1 LAETTTQ
8 TPLLEV
14 QDVSKAFPGVQALS
28 EVSFRVYEG
37 EVVAL
42 VGENGAGK
50 STLMKILSGAY
61 KMDTGEI
68 YIGGA
73 PAVPD
78 DPRHAQDLGIAI
90 IYQEFNLTPNQS
102 VATNIFLAREPSP
115 DTLLGR
121 VGWVDRRRM
130 NREAQ
135 HWLDQVGATFA
146 PTRLVDTLSVA
157 QRQMVEIAKALAVEA
172 RIIIMDEPTS
182 ALGKDEVE
190 KLFQVVRSLRERGLG
205 VIFITHRLEEVFT
218 VADRVAVLRDGKHV
232 GGMPIQE
239 ASADDIIALM
249 VGRPIDQFFE
259 KSLSG
264 ESAGDVVLEVRD
276 LSRKGVIEDI
286 SFTLKRGEILGVAG
300 LVGSGRTETA
310 RAIFGADPIDTGEI
324 FIDGKRARINKPLA
338 AVNAGLALVPE
349 NRQLQGLSLMH
360 SVEQNVIMPNLDDLS
375 AGAFVR
381 QRHAREV
388 VQSFVTRL
396 NIRTPSLMQKA
407 MYLSGGNQQKTVLAK
422 WLASDPKVLIMD
434 EPTRGIDVGAKAEVY
449 ALMDQLAGAGIGII
463 MISSELPEILQM
475 SDRIMV
481 MHEGR
486 VAAILDR
493 DEADQEI
500 IMTYASG
507 GTVNGGEPAEV

>member
-1 LAETTTQ
+1 
-8 TPLLEV
+8 
-14 QDVSKAFPGVQALS
+14 
-28 EVSFRVYEG
+28 
-37 EVVAL
+37 
-42 VGENGAGK
+42 
-50 STLMKILSGAY
+50 
-61 KMDTGEI
+61 
-68 YIGGA
+68 
-73 PAVPD
+73 
-78 DPRHAQDLGIAI
+78 
-90 IYQEFNLTPNQS
+90 
-102 VATNIFLAREPSP
+102 
-115 DTLLGR
+115 
-121 VGWVDRRRM
+121 
-130 NREAQ
+130 
-135 HWLDQVGATFA
+135 
-146 PTRLVDTLSVA
+146 
-157 QRQMVEIAKALAVEA
+157 
-172 RIIIMDEPTS
+172 
-182 ALGKDEVE
+182 
-190 KLFQVVRSLRERGLG
+190 
-205 VIFITHRLEEVFT
+205 
-218 VADRVAVLRDGKHV
+218 
-232 GGMPIQE
+232 
-239 ASADDIIALM
+239 
-249 VGRPIDQFFE
+249 
-259 KSLSG
+259 
-264 ESAGDVVLEVRD
+264 VRD

>member
-1 LAETTTQ
+1 
-8 TPLLEV
+8 
-14 QDVSKAFPGVQALS
+14 
-28 EVSFRVYEG
+28 
-37 EVVAL
+37 
-42 VGENGAGK
+42 
-50 STLMKILSGAY
+50 
-61 KMDTGEI
+61 
-68 YIGGA
+68 
-73 PAVPD
+73 
-78 DPRHAQDLGIAI
+78 
-90 IYQEFNLTPNQS
+90 
-102 VATNIFLAREPSP
+102 
-115 DTLLGR
+115 LLGR
-121 VGWVDRRRM
+121 IGWVDRRRM

-146 PTRLVDTLSVA
+146 PTVLVDTLSVA

-190 KLFQVVRSLRERGLG
+190 KLFQIVRSLKERGLG
-205 VIFITHRLEEVFT
+205 VIFITHRLEEVFA

-232 GGMPIQE
+232 GGMQIRE
-239 ASADDIIALM
+239 ASADDIISLM

-264 ESAGDVVLEVRD
+264 QDVGDVVLEVRN
-276 LSRKGVIEDI
+276 LSREGVIEDI
-286 SFTLKRGEILGVAG
+286 NFTLQRGEILGVAG

-324 FIDGKRARINKPLA
+324 LIDGKPVRIDKPLA

-360 SVEQNVIMPNLDDLS
+360 TVEENIILPNLDALS
-375 AGAFVR
+375 SAEFVR
-381 QRHAREV
+381 RLRAREV
-388 VQSFVTRL
+388 AQNFVNRL
-396 NIRTPSLMQKA
+396 NIRTPSLAQKT

-422 WLASDPKVLIMD
+422 WLASDPKILIMD

-475 SDRIMV
+475 SDRIIV
-481 MHEGR
+481 MHEDR
-486 VAAILDR
+486 IAAILDR
-493 DEADQEI
+493 DEANQEI

-507 GTVNGGEPAEV
+507 SKPAEA